1 MNSFWLDS
9 CSIDGP
15 FDSLKEDISTDVCII
30 GAGIFGLTCGYY
42 LTKLGYSVT
51 ILEKDSVGQKASGH
65 TTAKITSQ
73 HDLFYDYL
81 IQSFGEKFAK
91 DYLLAN
97 QEAIY
102 HIKDIIDEENISCNF
117 EFQSNFV
124 YTTKKSE
131 VSQIKKEVQAVQSL
145 DFPAQLVTKTSLPFP
160 ILAGIQFPNQAQF
173 NPVKYMEGLT
183 SSILKRGGKI
193 YTYSPVFD
201 VKKEKD
207 IYCVLTPDHKVQ
219 AKYVI
224 LACHYPFLNIPG
236 FYFTK
241 MYQSSSYIIGISTSK
256 TLPSGMY
263 INPTSPVYSF
273 RTVPYRGRRMLLIGG
288 ADHKTGMA
296 VNYEQTYGVLEKK
309 AKELYPDCE
318 ILYHWNT
325 RDCIPLDKIPYIG
338 LFSHTIDHL
347 YVGTGF
353 KKWGMTS
360 SNVAANIIVDQIQG
374 KENPYAYVFNSTRM
388 QPIKNH
394 TEVKNMV
401 VESTNSLLLNKLKH
415 SDLSFDSI
423 ANNSGGIIEI
433 NHQKVGIYKDTS
445 GNVYAVKPMC
455 THLGCLLSWNDVDKT
470 WDCPCHGSRFDFMGK
485 NIYDPAL
492 LNLEIYDLTD

>member
-9 CSIDGP
+9 HSIFNP
-15 FDSLKEDISTDVCII
+15 MEPLKEDIDTDICII

-42 LTKLGYSVT
+42 LSKLGYRVVL
-51 ILEKDSVGQKASGH
+51 LEKDEIGQKTSGH

-81 IQSFGEKFAK
+81 LNSFDEKLAK

-102 HIKDIIDEENISCNF
+102 HIKDIIDEESISCDF

-131 VSQIKKEVQAVQSL
+131 VSQIEKEVKAVQSL
-145 DFPAQLVTKTSLPFP
+145 DFPAQFVAETSLPFK
-160 ILAGIQFPNQAQF
+160 ILAGIQFPKQAQF
-173 NPVKYMEGLT
+173 HPMKYMDGLV
-183 SSILKRGGKI
+183 SCILKRNGKI
-193 YTYSPVFD
+193 YTNTPAFD
-201 VKKEKD
+201 LQKD
-207 IYCVLTPDHKVQ
+207 ENAYFVSTPNHKVH
-219 AKYVI
+219 AKFVV
-224 LACHYPFLNIPG
+224 LACHYPFLNFPG
-236 FYFTK
+236 LYFTK
-241 MYQSSSYIIGISTSK
+241 MYQSTSYIIGISTSK

-263 INPTSPVYSF
+263 INPSSPVYSF
-273 RTVPYRGRRMLLIGG
+273 RTVKHKGKRILLIGG

-296 VNYEQTYGVLEKK
+296 VNEQQTYSVLEKK
-309 AKELYPDCE
+309 AKELYPDCK
-318 ILYHWNT
+318 ILYRWNT
-325 RDCIPLDKIPYIG
+325 RDCISLDKIPYIG
-338 LFSHTIDHL
+338 LFSNTMDNVYI
-347 YVGTGF
+347 GTGF
-353 KKWGMTS
+353 KKWGMTL
-360 SNVAANIIVDQIQG
+360 SNVAAQIIVDKIQR
-374 KENPYAYVFNSTRM
+374 KENSYSYVFDSTRM

-394 TEVKNMV
+394 KEVKNML
-401 VESTNSLLLNKLKH
+401 VESTNSLLFNKLKH
-415 SDLSFDSI
+415 SELSFDSI

-433 NHQKVGIYKDTS
+433 NGQKVGIYKDSS
-445 GNVYAVKPMC
+445 GNLYAVKPIC

-492 LNLEIYDLTD
+492 LNLEIYHLKD